1 MIKYT
6 DFQAAVNL
14 AQSARRNAAYRR
26 RDAGDPRNPFRAKAG
41 REQEFLEATQSA
53 RTYGLILKL
62 LEKEARRRAWAMTKP
77 ARDGIGRV
85 TAIFIRAGE
94 ITLATLGMA
103 AAFTLLGL
111 PAPAI
116 QAAAIIGVSVALAWA
131 ISKK

>member
-1 MIKYT
+1 MIKHT

-41 REQEFLEATQSA
+41 REQEFREATQSA
-53 RTYGLILKL
+53 RAYGLILKL
-62 LEKEARRRAWAMTKP
+62 LEKEAQRRAWAMTKP
-77 ARDGIGRV
+77 ARNGICRV

-94 ITLATLGMA
+94 IALATLGMA
-103 AAFTLLGL
+103 AAFTLLRL

-131 ISKK
+131 IAKK

>member
-1 MIKYT
+1 MIKHT
-6 DFQAAVNL
+6 DFQAAINL

-53 RTYGLILKL
+53 RAYGLILKL
-62 LEKEARRRAWAMTKP
+62 LEKEAQRRAWAMTKP
-77 ARDGIGRV
+77 ARDGICRV

-94 ITLATLGMA
+94 IALATLGMA
-103 AAFTLLGL
+103 AAFTLLRL